1 MNTIYEDE
9 IAVLIPCLNEEA
21 TVGSVVTSFRKYF
34 PTARIY
40 VFDNGSDDNTAAI
53 AIDAGASVVS
63 IPTRGKGNVMREM
76 FRRVSAE
83 IYILV
88 DGDDTYFA
96 EDAPRMVDLLVKD
109 QLDMVVGDRL
119 SSQVYDEQNKRRFH
133 SFGNRLVLRLINLL
147 YRADCRDIL
156 SGYRIFSRRF
166 VKNCPILSDGF
177 EVETEI
183 TIHARDK
190 KLLTR
195 EIPIQYRDRPPGSES
210 KLSTIKDGIRIL
222 KTITLLFKDYKPLHF
237 FSFVAVCFL
246 VLGLICG
253 IFPITEYFKTGEVTR
268 FPLAFLAA
276 SLEVLSAL
284 LFCCGVI
291 LDTFARSARE
301 QFELRLLRFNRQNK
315 ENE

>member
-21 TVGSVVTSFRKYF
+21 TVGSVVASFRKYF

-40 VFDNGSDDNTAAI
+40 VFDNDSDDNTVAL

-63 IPTRGKGNVMREM
+63 VPNRGKGNVMREM
-76 FRRVSAE
+76 FRRVSAK

-96 EDAPRMVDLLVKD
+96 EDAPQMVDLLIKD

-119 SSQVYDEQNKRRFH
+119 SSQVYDKQNKRRFH
-133 SFGNRLVLRLINLL
+133 SFGNRLVLKLINLL
-147 YRADCRDIL
+147 YQADCRDIL
-156 SGYRIFSRRF
+156 SGYRVFSRRF
-166 VKNCPILSDGF
+166 VENCPILSDGF

-195 EIPIQYRDRPPGSES
+195 EIPIQYRDRPPGSVS

-237 FSFVAVCFL
+237 FSFVALFFL
-246 VLGLICG
+246 VLGLIFG
-253 IFPITEYFKTGEVTR
+253 AFPITEYFKTGEVTR

-291 LDTFARSARE
+291 LDTFARAARE
-301 QFELRLLRFNRQNK
+301 QFELRLLKFSHQKK

>member
-9 IAVLIPCLNEEA
+9 IAVLIPCLNEES
-21 TVGSVVTSFRKYF
+21 TVGSVVTSFKKFF

-40 VFDNGSDDNTAAI
+40 VFDNGSDDNTIAV

-63 IPTRGKGNVMREM
+63 VPNRGKGNVMREM
-76 FRRVSAE
+76 FRRVSAK

-96 EDAPRMVDLLVKD
+96 EDAPQMVDLLIKD

-119 SSQVYDEQNKRRFH
+119 SSQVYDKQNKRRFH
-133 SFGNRLVLRLINLL
+133 SFGNRLVLKLINLL
-147 YRADCRDIL
+147 YQADCRDIL
-156 SGYRIFSRRF
+156 SGYRVFSRRF
-166 VKNCPILSDGF
+166 VENCPILSDGF

-195 EIPIQYRDRPPGSES
+195 EIPIKYRDRPPGSVS

-237 FSFVAVCFL
+237 FSLVALFFL
-246 VLGLICG
+246 VLGLIFG
-253 IFPITEYFKTGEVTR
+253 AFPITEYFKTGEVTR

-291 LDTFARSARE
+291 LDTFARAARE
-301 QFELRLLRFNRQNK
+301 QFELRLLKFSHQKK